1 MTRIALIALLPLF
14 LLAGCDRLEERL
26 KIPNPA
32 KIDADAKA
40 VGGACRHAG
49 RGLEDCYQLNPKA
62 PKAAV
67 FEGWKEMN
75 EYMLEKNMQAVAP
88 EFVPKPAQPE
98 ATPEQNAAPTQATP
112 AQTAPAQ
119 AAPGKG
125 GQDKPRIDLPSR
137 QALEKAAEQS
147 R

>member
-1 MTRIALIALLPLF
+1 MTRIALILLTPLF

-26 KIPNPA
+26 NIPNPA
-32 KIDADAKA
+32 KIEADAKA

-75 EYMLEKNMQAVAP
+75 EYMLEKNMQAVVP
-88 EFVPKPAQPE
+88 EFVPKPAEPE
-98 ATPEQNAAPTQATP
+98 ARLERDADPAQAAPTQA
-112 AQTAPAQ
+112 APDQ
-119 AAPGKG
+119 AAPAKG
-125 GQDKPRIDLPSR
+125 SQDKPRIDLPSR
-137 QALEKAAEQS
+137 QALEKAAQS